1 MSSPDVIIVLID
13 QNLNLLL
20 IPEST
25 STSFIKTKIV
35 LQDYPVDNSVDVGAK
50 NAVVRYLRDMYG
62 FNINKARIYDPNL
75 VTEENGSKNYIF
87 LYKLDAAERNY
98 LQRIPNSIFV
108 QFNSLPSNLNMI
120 SATAALAL
128 TKNFN
133 IVKSVPVPPN
143 VIITYPISVIEYKPV
158 FAVPILLPYTIY
170 IDKRQRPAVVD
181 KIQQAPVVPRDLVK
195 ELPVTKP
202 TRIPSPKPTRV
213 ASPKPT
219 RVPSP
224 KSTRVASPKPTRV
237 PSPKPTRVPSPKSTR
252 VPTIKS
258 TPKLSTYTETVK
270 SAVKSSKP
278 SRSPKPIESTKSSSS
293 SNIKSSPVPKVTQK
307 TSKPKSQSRSSPRLS
322 RKSKKNKGGYYLKY
336 LKYKMKYLELQRE
349 LLNTEV

>member
-35 LQDYPVDNSVDVGAK
+35 LQDYPVDNSIDVGAK

-120 SATAALAL
+120 SASAALAL
-128 TKNFN
+128 TRNFN

-143 VIITYPISVIEYKPV
+143 ITITYPVSVIEYKPV
-158 FAVPILLPYTIY
+158 FAVPMLVPYTIFVERKQAPV
-170 IDKRQRPAVVD
+170 IVE
-181 KIQQAPVVPRDLVK
+181 KIQQAPVVSRDLVK
-195 ELPVTKP
+195 DVPVTKP
-202 TRIPSPKPTRV
+202 TGVPSPGPTIV
-213 ASPKPT
+213 ASPKLTPT
-219 RVPSP
+219 
-224 KSTRVASPKPTRV
+224 T
-237 PSPKPTRVPSPKSTR
+237 
-252 VPTIKS
+252 VPTVKS
-258 TPKLSTYTETVK
+258 TPKLATYTETVK
-270 SAVKSSKP
+270 SAVKLASKP
-278 SRSPKPIESTKSSSS
+278 MTVPTPMTVSKPKESSTS
-293 SNIKSSPVPKVTQK
+293 SNIKSSPVPIVTQK
-307 TSKPKSQSRSSPRLS
+307 TNKPRSSPRRS